1 MPPDP
6 TRGAITMSSQAS
18 SPPNWLA
25 RHQLG
30 LYFVLAFAL
39 SWSIWPL
46 MLLNPDSS
54 PLVPFGPALAAVIVA
69 ALAGGRRGLLRLLVQ
84 LGRWRAHPIWY
95 AVAVLGPFL
104 VLLLAAAVTMALG
117 APAPSLAGYADV
129 PTLLLTLLST
139 VVIVGVFEELGWR
152 GYALPV
158 MQRTHSALW
167 SAVVLGAVWAAWHLP
182 ELVSDPTGQRPPLP
196 FSVAILAQSVLFT
209 WVYNSTRGA
218 LPIVIL
224 FHAAINTAGRYL
236 LPEFTGVHYS
246 RMWWATAG
254 VYLLAAAVVTA
265 SAGARRLTTRVTEAA
280 ADFPPVR
287 RPA

>member
-1 MPPDP
+1 
-6 TRGAITMSSQAS
+6 MSSQAS

-54 PLVPFGPALAAVIVA
+54 PLVPFGPALAAVVVA

-104 VLLLAAAVTMALG
+104 VLLLAAAVTIALD
-117 APAPSLAGYADV
+117 APAPSFAGYTDV
-129 PTLLLTLLST
+129 PTLVLTLLST
-139 VVIVGVFEELGWR
+139 MVIVGLFEELGWR
-152 GYALPV
+152 GYALPM

-167 SAVVLGAVWAAWHLP
+167 SAIVLGAVWAAWHLP

-196 FSVAILAQSVLFT
+196 FTVAILAQSVLFT

-218 LPIVIL
+218 LPIVIV

-236 LPEFTGVHYS
+236 LPEFTGAHYTII
-246 RMWWATAG
+246 WWMTAAIY
-254 VYLLAAAVVTA
+254 VLAAAAVTA
-265 SAGARRLTTRVTEAA
+265 YTGTWRRTTQVTDGEPEPA
-280 ADFPPVR
+280 R

>member
-1 MPPDP
+1 
-6 TRGAITMSSQAS
+6 MSSQTP
-18 SPPNWLA
+18 SPPSWFA

-54 PLVPFGPALAAVIVA
+54 PLVPFGPGLAAVIVA
-69 ALAGGRRGLLRLLVQ
+69 ALAGGRRGLLTLLVQ
-84 LGRWRAHPIWY
+84 LGRWRVNPIWY

-104 VLLLAAAVTMALG
+104 VMLLAAAVTIALG
-117 APAPSLAGYADV
+117 APAPSFAAYADV
-129 PTLLLTLLST
+129 PTLLVTLLST
-139 VVIVGVFEELGWR
+139 MVIVGLFEELGWR
-152 GYALPV
+152 GYALPTL
-158 MQRTHSALW
+158 QRTHSALW

-196 FSVAILAQSVLFT
+196 FTVAILAQSVLFA

-218 LPIVIL
+218 LPIVIV

-236 LPEFTGVHYS
+236 LPEFTGAHYS

-254 VYLLAAAVVTA
+254 IYLLAAAAVTA
-265 SAGARRLTTRVTEAA
+265 YAGTRRLTTQVTEGSEPQAA
-280 ADFPPVR
+280 RGSA
-287 RPA
+287 